1 MSKVT
6 DNQQGCHALS
16 PREHRLSQKARSG
29 CGGDVPA
36 GGTGGLA
43 AELTAVLA
51 GVTKGDRMMR
61 KLRPAPHLGP
71 QEREL
76 TE

>member
-1 MSKVT
+1 M
-6 DNQQGCHALS
+6 
-16 PREHRLSQKARSG
+16 
-29 CGGDVPA
+29 PA